1 MIQQTFFMKQFKLN
15 LLNSSIRWAF
25 SAVFIF
31 FSQNTKACGFD
42 YVTDCSTF
50 SRFSVNGLET
60 EYFNSYCTYRAA
72 FPTSLGSNITELK
85 LTDGSTYTWESC
97 TNQVIKSAILYRIYN
112 NPSNKGSFLRVD
124 LTQNSIH
131 TDGEY
136 RDRVY
141 SKAASN
147 SFLANLLTN
156 LQSST
161 NYTIEMYFE
170 IGVDSDG
177 NGIVDAT
184 GVRDNAGN
192 YYAATFQTGNIGTVL
207 PVAFLN
213 FQAQA
218 KNQSVFLNWQTA
230 TEKDNTGFQIERSV
244 EGKVF
249 KNIGEVKGF
258 GTSNEKQI
266 YTFTDADPLSII
278 GYYRLCQVDMG
289 GNKTYSKTLAVS
301 FESKNTLTLF
311 PNPATNQIT
320 LQVDKAVDVT
330 ITVFDRMGR
339 MVLQT
344 KSTDS
349 RMDLDI
355 SHLQA
360 GTYWARVTTPKESLQ
375 RAFVKQ

>member
-1 MIQQTFFMKQFKLN
+1 MAH
-15 LLNSSIRWAF
+15 S
-25 SAVFIF
+25 FI
-31 FSQNTKACGFD
+31 TA
-42 YVTDCSTF
+42 
-50 SRFSVNGLET
+50 SV
-60 EYFNSYCTYRAA
+60 
-72 FPTSLGSNITELK
+72 
-85 LTDGSTYTWESC
+85 
-97 TNQVIKSAILYRIYN
+97 
-112 NPSNKGSFLRVD
+112 
-124 LTQNSIH
+124 
-131 TDGEY
+131 
-136 RDRVY
+136 VY
-141 SKAASN
+141 G
-147 SFLANLLTN
+147 
-156 LQSST
+156 Q
-161 NYTIEMYFE
+161 
-170 IGVDSDG
+170 SDG
-177 NGIVDAT
+177 LCS
-184 GVRDNAGN
+184 GV
-192 YYAATFQTGNIGTVL
+192 AALYPRGDVVGL
-207 PVAFLN
+207 HL
-213 FQAQA
+213 
-218 KNQSVFLNWQTA
+218 SY
-230 TEKDNTGFQIERSV
+230 
-244 EGKVF
+244 GKVF